1 MKGARE
7 KKKAYSHNVSWNA
20 DIHDIKQ
27 LTQRKQTKRHTI
39 LALFSLYKVKL
50 GRKNT
55 RPTYKMKD
63 SWLGSAILEKDVDT
77 TY

>member
-39 LALFSLYKVKL
+39 LALYSLYKVKL

-63 SWLGSAILEKDVDT
+63 SWLGSAILEKDVDI